1 MEKAFSKQATSEND
15 VIALAKEIGLDEAQ
29 FSGCLSSADTKSAVS
44 EIFPRKF
51 ELTGTPASVIIN
63 TKTGK
68 YEVIPGAY
76 PKSYFEEVIKKV
88 RG

>member
-1 MEKAFSKQATSEND
+1 M
-15 VIALAKEIGLDEAQ
+15 
-29 FSGCLSSADTKSAVS
+29 S
-44 EIFPRKF
+44 EIFPAASRKF